1 MYTYREGENKK
12 LIFRYFHKPEIS
24 VCNALQGIKNHL
36 ALPALVHSLHSS
48 HFFLSFN
55 FSFLSIFAFQFLVFM
70 PGNRIDFWP
79 PPPTPL
85 PVIYVVKMS
94 MCVCFRVCVLCV
106 VCSLQLTVSASYGGL
121 RIEELC
127 DHLCSLTTPPLL
139 PSPWQLPYAWVMRG
153 INIFSWQYFPQH
165 DMINLLIFLLSSDV
179 LFSLSFVSWFINI
192 CHGGPKARRALN
204 APPSWQYLLSPWR
217 DWYSVCICMCV
228 CLRGLCTDRLGA
240 FSILFSAF
248 SRFCDN
254 FPQGKNSFSFLFR
267 FLQRAAATCVYK
279 MI

>member
-1 MYTYREGENKK
+1 MEACE
-12 LIFRYFHKPEIS
+12 L
-24 VCNALQGIKNHL
+24 KNY
-36 ALPALVHSLHSS
+36 A
-48 HFFLSFN
+48 
-55 FSFLSIFAFQFLVFM
+55 ITFA
-70 PGNRIDFWP
+70 
-79 PPPTPL
+79 PL
-85 PVIYVVKMS
+85 
-94 MCVCFRVCVLCV
+94 
-106 VCSLQLTVSASYGGL
+106 
-121 RIEELC
+121 
-127 DHLCSLTTPPLL
+127 PLL

-228 CLRGLCTDRLGA
+228 CLRGLCADRLGA